1 MENKKLSLFALLT
14 AALVITSA
22 PAISANIPAIETTF
36 PTIHREWIN
45 LFTTIPALFIIIGI
59 FCSITIER
67 WFGVKRTILVSL
79 FLVAFFGTIPVW
91 YNGSF
96 YVLFLSRCVLGLGI
110 GLFNRLI
117 IQTISSLTRG
127 DTKLKARYLGLESA
141 FEGLG
146 GILMTLSV
154 GRLVKISW
162 QLSFLVYALA
172 IVGFF
177 GILIYFKEPT
187 TLDELQVVTR
197 LTKVPKDLKR
207 KMIGLTILLF
217 MIVSLFIVFNL
228 QVTALLIEKR
238 IGQAT
243 QGSDLIAC
251 ISVGAFLAG
260 NLFGKTYHMIHAKV
274 LPLATLVS
282 GLTLIWISQTSSLLL
297 VMILSGVLGFSFRHI
312 IPFFNH
318 LFTSKGD
325 AETRYGT
332 ILIIMAYN
340 LGTTAS
346 PFIVKLLSMLH
357 IEKASMIL
365 MISGGCF
372 LAIDL
377 ASYCLNLNCYWIGL
391 RSIDRHLIPR

>member
-372 LAIDL
+372 LAI
-377 ASYCLNLNCYWIGL
+377 GL
-391 RSIDRHLIPR
+391 LISLLYSRIKQL